1 MSMNSIT
8 ATNDAPVSRHKPAKS
23 DITGKK
29 FNRLTALYP
38 TDKRDTKGRSSGTA
52 AATAEKR

>member
-29 FNRLTALYP
+29 FNCLTALYP
-38 TDKRDTKGRSSGTA
+38 PTNATPKVQSSGTA